1 MLIIVLEREESLFH
15 FVFIE
20 YSPIISNMPISLSE
34 TSALV
39 LICDQGV
46 SYRDIKSREFLS
58 HLDLSKGQVLY
69 DKLKKFLP
77 YIKLSINNRKWVIHD
92 HIERALKSNTM
103 PIQVLILACGWDPIM
118 LKMSEKFP
126 EHFFFGVDKESVTLQ
141 SQLVKA
147 ISPQSNISY
156 IQADITKPD
165 DLLHCLSNKGWNEQR
180 PTYVVAEGITY
191 YIPKEILWH
200 TLKNLKE
207 NIKSDFYVCG
217 DFLTDW
223 TKEKL
228 SDKGQRIGYTI
239 FETIKDF
246 CSLPCYYSYTEEE
259 IFHKLRSIGFT
270 STFSALFFKQDEI
283 QERRTGTSEPWEKTD
298 SYIQLFI
305 TL

>member
-1 MLIIVLEREESLFH
+1 MF
-15 FVFIE
+15 
-20 YSPIISNMPISLSE
+20 ISLSE

-39 LICDQGV
+39 LICDQGM
-46 SYRDIKSREFLS
+46 SYQDAKCREFLS
-58 HLDLSKGQVLY
+58 HLDLSKGQILY
-69 DKLKKFLP
+69 NKLKELLP
-77 YIKLSINNRKWVIHD
+77 YMNLVIHNRKWLIHD
-92 HIERALKSNTM
+92 SIEQVLKSNTG
-103 PIQVLILACGWDPIM
+103 PTQVLILACGWDPVM

-126 EHFFFGVDKESVTLQ
+126 KHFFFGVDKESVSLQ

-156 IQADITKPD
+156 IQADISNSD

-180 PTYVVAEGITY
+180 PTYVVVEGITY

-207 NIKSDFYVCG
+207 SIKSNFYVCG
-217 DFLTDW
+217 DLLIDW

-228 SDKGQRIGYTI
+228 SDKGQRIGHTI

-246 CSLPCYYSYTEEE
+246 CSLPCYYAYTEEE
-259 IFHKLRSIGFT
+259 IFNELRSIGFT
-270 STFSALFFKQDEI
+270 DISFFKQDEI
-283 QERRTGTSEPWEKTD
+283 QERRTGTNEPWEKTD

-305 TL
+305 TV

>member
-34 TSALV
+34 TSAFV

-46 SYRDIKSREFLS
+46 SYRDIKSYEFLS
-58 HLDLSKGQVLY
+58 HLDLSKGQTLY
-69 DKLKKFLP
+69 DKLKIFLP
-77 YIKLSINNRKWVIHD
+77 YIKLAINNRKWLIHD
-92 HIERALKSNTM
+92 YIERALKSNTM

-118 LKMSEKFP
+118 FKMSEKFP
-126 EHFFFGVDKESVTLQ
+126 KHFFFGVDKESVTLQ

-156 IQADITKPD
+156 LQVDITNSD
-165 DLLHCLSNKGWNEQR
+165 DLLYCLSNTEWNKQR

-191 YIPKEILWH
+191 YINKEILWN
-200 TLKNLKE
+200 TLKSLKE
-207 NIKSDFYVCG
+207 NINSDFYVCG

-246 CSLPCYYSYTEEE
+246 CALTDYYSYTREE
-259 IFHKLRSIGFT
+259 IVHRLQTIGFT
-270 STFSALFFKQDEI
+270 NISLFKQDEI
-283 QERRTGTSEPWEKTD
+283 QEKRIGTSEPWEKTD
-298 SYIQLFI
+298 SYLQLF
-305 TL
+305 TA